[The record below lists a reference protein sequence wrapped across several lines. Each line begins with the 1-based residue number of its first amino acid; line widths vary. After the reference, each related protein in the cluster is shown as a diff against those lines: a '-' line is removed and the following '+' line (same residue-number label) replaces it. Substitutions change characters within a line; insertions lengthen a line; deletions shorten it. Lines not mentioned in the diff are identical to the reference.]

1 MAPTAYMKRND
12 LLPVLK
18 GIAKDADGVIVDLT
32 NAASI
37 EFHMTP
43 MGSTTPKINTTASFG
58 VRSAGEMLYTWAGDD
73 TDTAGQFYAEWEVT
87 WLGQTETFPNGE
99 HIVVVITGDLA

>member
-1 MAPTAYMKRND
+1 MATAYIKQHD

-18 GIAKDADGVIVDLT
+18 GVAKDADGRIVDLT

-43 MGSTTPKINTTASFG
+43 VGSTTPKINTAATFG
-58 VRSAGEMLYTWAGDD
+58 VRADGEMLYVWAGTD
-73 TDTAGQFYAEWEVT
+73 TDTAGDFYAEWEIT

-99 HIVVVITGDLA
+99 HITVVVKEDLA